1 MKKSHHISLLLILF
15 ILILIGIALWYMISN
30 MNSSN
35 EKIKDLETQIS
46 KFEQNQI
53 NNNTID
59 KSEYVNETSQNSV
72 TQNYSNTSNT
82 TSSKD
87 TSTTTT
93 KTISDVTGTYTGSV
107 KLSGSTGNG
116 EIRLYLCSSG
126 TFAYYTTPNTDAHSE
141 GYYTVDDNNVTLYCI
156 VNAANDIGRTVY
168 NKTKIIKLQLNN
180 DNSISDNTEVKV
192 SLKKSSSTVNTT
204 VDLSDTLY
212 TAISNNSLNSR

>member
-59 KSEYVNETSQNSV
+59 KSEYVNEISQNSV
-72 TQNYSNTSNT
+72 TQNSSNASNT
-82 TSSKD
+82 TSPKD
-87 TSTTTT
+87 TATTTT
-93 KTISDVTGTYTGSV
+93 KTIGDVTGTYTGSV
-107 KLSGSTGNG
+107 KLSGSTENG
-116 EIRLYLCSSG
+116 EIRLDLCTSG
-126 TFAYYTTPNTDAHSE
+126 TFAYYTTPNTDAHYE